1 MKMVKS
7 DDIMFTSSSMK
18 NPQCDIC
25 KVTFG
30 NMEIF
35 NGHIRSGHKDSDC
48 MRMEGLIQ
56 MIKAGE
62 NKDSLK
68 TKSFSCQECGLIC
81 ETDTL

>member
-1 MKMVKS
+1 MS
-7 DDIMFTSSSMK
+7 TNSSMK

-35 NGHIRSGHKDSDC
+35 NGHIRSVHKDSDH
-48 MRMEGLIQ
+48 MRMERLTQ
-56 MIKAGE
+56 KIKAGE

-68 TKSFSCQECGLIC
+68 TKSISCRECGLIC
-81 ETDTL
+81 ETDKI